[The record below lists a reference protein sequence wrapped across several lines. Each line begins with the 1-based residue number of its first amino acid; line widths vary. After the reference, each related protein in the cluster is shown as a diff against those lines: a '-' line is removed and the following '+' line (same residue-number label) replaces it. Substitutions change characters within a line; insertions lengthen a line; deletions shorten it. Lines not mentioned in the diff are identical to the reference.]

1 MTPRPT
7 ICRFL
12 KSWMATLMWSSAY
25 AWACSVTT
33 PAAAG
38 AYPAGAQGM
47 ADDGVARLDRVHPTA
62 HVFHPPGVFMAQ
74 DRRQQR
80 PLGVHRT
87 PPYAFDDMQI
97 GAAQAR
103 RTDTHNDLIGGR
115 DGGLRHHLQREI
127 HMHVLVICVQSRGFH
142 RTCSSLSIVPAT
154 LLDILAGGSTSQHN
168 IPGQLHVPV

>member
-7 ICRFL
+7 ICRCL

-62 HVFHPPGVFMAQ
+62 HVFHPPGVFMAK

-80 PLGVHRT
+80 PLRVHCT
-87 PPYAFDDMQI
+87 PPHAFDDMQI

-103 RTDTHNDLIGGR
+103 RTDTHNDLIGGGAVR
-115 DGGLRHHLQREI
+115 LGHHLQREI
-127 HMHVLVICVQSRGFH
+127 NVHVLVIRVQSSRFH
-142 RTCSSLSIVPAT
+142 
-154 LLDILAGGSTSQHN
+154 
-168 IPGQLHVPV
+168 